1 MTLGKSSAYI
11 RRAWVVLLLIF
22 VSLFQGKAGDSI
34 SVYVFLS
41 ETCPICQNQTLT
53 LRQLYDEYAGKGI
66 SFVGLFPNQDLS
78 TREGIQKFGR
88 KYKIDFELR
97 KDEQQKLTTQLAA
110 TVTPEVFVVN
120 NATQKVLYK
129 GKVDNSFEGIGKKRQ
144 VITKH
149 YLQDALQSIL
159 EQKEV
164 ALKETPAVGCFIVK
178 PD

>member
-1 MTLGKSSAYI
+1 MALGKKI
-11 RRAWVVLLLIF
+11 NLRQAWVVLLFILVPF
-22 VSLFQGKAGDSI
+22 LQGKAGDSI

-78 TREGIQKFGR
+78 SRESIQKFGR

-120 NATQKVLYK
+120 NATQKVLYR

-149 YLQDALQSIL
+149 YLHDALKNIL

-164 ALKETPAVGCFIVK
+164 VLKETPAVGCFIVK